1 MDWFNLIKTKDVS
14 IKKILEMKP
23 PLDAVMDNIEMY
35 IDRATKNI
43 KSEDFLEILRD
54 AHGRLY

>member
-1 MDWFNLIKTKDVS
+1 MDWFNLLKTSGVS
-14 IKKILEMKP
+14 VEKILTMKP
-23 PLDAVMDNIEMY
+23 PLETVMDNIEMY
-35 IDRATKNI
+35 ADRATKNI

>member
-1 MDWFNLIKTKDVS
+1 MDWFNLLKTSGVS
-14 IKKILEMKP
+14 VEKILAMKP
-23 PLDAVMDNIEMY
+23 PLDTVMDNIEMY
-35 IDRATKNI
+35 TDRATKNI